1 MDLAFLV
8 IAWFPTIAAC
18 AGLCALVARLK
29 GRGMLPWALAGYVL
43 GPIALAWVL
52 PVRRSSKPKRKIVD
66 VRAVQND
73 SAEQERVMLHP
84 QAHQGRL
91 KGKRAA

>member
-43 GPIALAWVL
+43 GPVALAWVL
-52 PVRRSSKPKRKIVD
+52 LVRRSSKLKRKIID
-66 VRAVQND
+66 VRAVQHD
-73 SAEQERVMLHP
+73 FAEQD
-84 QAHQGRL
+84 RL
-91 KGKRAA
+91 KGQRAA